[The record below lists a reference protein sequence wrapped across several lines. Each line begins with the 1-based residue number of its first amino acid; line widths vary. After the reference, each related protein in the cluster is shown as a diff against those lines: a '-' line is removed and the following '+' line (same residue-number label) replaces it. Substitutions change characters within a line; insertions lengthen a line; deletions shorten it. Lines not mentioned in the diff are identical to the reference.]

1 MNDEI
6 ILTEDEYN
14 EINDFLQKNLYS
26 YAVELK
32 QKHLDELPEIELK
45 AAIFNDVFLAEAAH
59 IASSMI

>member
-14 EINDFLQKNLYS
+14 EINDFLKKNLYS

-45 AAIFNDVFLAEAAH
+45 AAIYNDVFLAEAAH